1 MFAAHNKERQCD
13 NRDNRDVKEH
23 PFENPFCRGSK
34 EEGGWGGIGRG
45 HAKFDRAEASQHFVS
60 RRQKPMECAPLVAAR
75 SVLLL
80 YAPRKSRSHELCANC
95 GPATPPSELCT
106 SSVGLRGDAASSFH
120 RTACTRKLHAGV
132 RRRQRR
138 RVVSNAKMRSMRWRP
153 PLAICCLYMR
163 VSEGPATHRALELP
177 DVHAP
182 VQRNLWRGG
191 NGRGRAHFAATG
203 CF

>member
-1 MFAAHNKERQCD
+1 M
-13 NRDNRDVKEH
+13 
-23 PFENPFCRGSK
+23 SK
-34 EEGGWGGIGRG
+34 STRKSFLQRIEGGGGGG
-45 HAKFDRAEASQHFVS
+45 SGGVTHSLKGAKHRNILCQGAKSQ
-60 RRQKPMECAPLVAAR
+60 CAPLVAAQ

-80 YAPRKSRSHELCANC
+80 YAPRKSLSHELCANC
-95 GPATPPSELCT
+95 GPATPPSELCKP

-120 RTACTRKLHAGV
+120 RTACTKKLHTGV

-138 RVVSNAKMRSMRWRP
+138 RVVSNAKLRSMQWRP